1 MQNLGYSFP
10 KSFVKCAKS
19 LCEQFAYGDKWIFL
33 SGDSGS
39 GRTSIC
45 EHVVNTLEG
54 KFNTIFIPCKDDLS
68 LVALRKLFLQQIAP
82 NLSWDE
88 HKPLN
93 QTVKELSLPT
103 REKFLIVID
112 DIDSVINSF
121 YEEVMDLYAQ
131 CKGIR
136 RFSFLA
142 VAHLL
147 WTQNKLKDANNDMFT
162 DSMVSHSL

>member
-19 LCEQFAYGDKWIFL
+19 LCEQFSYGDKWIFL

-68 LVALRKLFLQQIAP
+68 LVALRKLWRAS
-82 NLSWDE
+82 LSCMWILISVSLLLSHGRSESTVVLDIEELE
-88 HKPLN
+88 H
-93 QTVKELSLPT
+93 
-103 REKFLIVID
+103 
-112 DIDSVINSF
+112 
-121 YEEVMDLYAQ
+121 
-131 CKGIR
+131 
-136 RFSFLA
+136 
-142 VAHLL
+142 
-147 WTQNKLKDANNDMFT
+147 
-162 DSMVSHSL
+162 